1 MLCPSCRSKS
11 AVFDSRA
18 FDRTTRRG
26 RKCLDCGHRFRTIEV
41 LHGRKPSGPRKK
53 GGKPSRG
60 DVVVAT
66 FEKMSDEE
74 LEAAIFED
82 GFQFDEDE
90 L

>member
-1 MLCPSCRSKS
+1 
-11 AVFDSRA
+11 
-18 FDRTTRRG
+18 
-26 RKCLDCGHRFRTIEV
+26 

-53 GGKPSRG
+53 GGKLSRG

>member
-26 RKCLDCGHRFRTIEV
+26 RKCLD
-41 LHGRKPSGPRKK
+41 
-53 GGKPSRG
+53 
-60 DVVVAT
+60 
-66 FEKMSDEE
+66 EE